1 MRDVSWKRHV
11 KIHEDFVD
19 KDKTYEWFFD
29 LVKPR
34 MMERQKVSRGM
45 KITALAGTIMFAT
58 GPRSAEAADMD
69 QWLWDAVAVGDAD
82 LIQRLLA
89 RTDSVSVDF
98 TQDGQTPLL
107 YASGFGHTEVVR
119 LLIDADADVNYVL
132 HSENPG
138 IDGVSP
144 LFIAAYQGHTE
155 IVRLL
160 IEAGAD
166 VNRVIVG
173 SRALDGL
180 TAMTAA
186 SSQGHTEIAHLLEKA
201 MPSPDD
207 YRAIQALLNAAGFD
221 AGTVDG
227 KWGPR
232 SQRAMRAF
240 QAFAEL
246 PESGAPDRLSL
257 ERLGFGN

>member
-1 MRDVSWKRHV
+1 MTVWEV
-11 KIHEDFVD
+11 IA
-19 KDKTYEWFFD
+19 
-29 LVKPR
+29 
-34 MMERQKVSRGM
+34 RGL
-45 KITALAGTIMFAT
+45 KLAAVAGVIVFAA
-58 GPRSAEAADMD
+58 GQGSAESGDMN

-82 LIQRLLA
+82 LIRQLLE
-89 RTDSVSVDF
+89 RTDLVDF
-98 TQDGQTPLL
+98 TRDGQTPLL
-107 YASGFGHTEVVR
+107 YASGFGHTEAAR
-119 LLIDADADVNYVL
+119 LLIDAGADVNYVL
-132 HSENPG
+132 RSEDPG

-144 LFIAAYQGHTE
+144 LFIASYQGHTE

-160 IEAGAD
+160 IDAGAD

-180 TAMTAA
+180 TALTAA
-186 SSQGHTEIAHLLEKA
+186 NSQGHMEIVRLLEEA

-207 YRAIQALLNAAGFD
+207 YRAIQALLNAVGFD
-221 AGTVDG
+221 AGALDG

-240 QAFAEL
+240 QAFAGL

-257 ERLGFGN
+257 ERLGFDN